1 MREMIFDGE
10 DLIRLDTPIPRWL
23 AFSNDNY
30 VLGLEVN
37 LPQFVTLQERKAS
50 THVRKRLS
58 GCYITPRPT
67 QALWVDIFMFR
78 NDGLSQL
85 QLHRGRSNTE
95 VV

>member
-10 DLIRLDTPIPRWL
+10 DLIRLDSPIPRWV

-50 THVRKRLS
+50 F
-58 GCYITPRPT
+58 TPRKK
-67 QALWVDIFMFR
+67 ALKWVLYNATTHTSTMGRHFHVQKRRPQPATITSR
-78 NDGLSQL
+78 SQ
-85 QLHRGRSNTE
+85 
-95 VV
+95 